1 MYDRIT
7 FKKTWKNMLCD
18 LIMLHVTKID
28 GLALMWKDEKR
39 KSKTFQL
46 KSFDKALVQLL
57 KTDS

>member
-1 MYDRIT
+1 
-7 FKKTWKNMLCD
+7 MLCD

-28 GLALMWKDEKR
+28 ALALMWKDEKR

-46 KSFDKALVQLL
+46 KSFNKALVQLL